1 VNEDPHSPG
10 TAKHPSQTVRVEL
23 GERSY
28 DVVIGAGLIAGAGER
43 LAALAKNRPAVV
55 ITDETVAGLYLEALE
70 GSLVR
75 AGIAHRSF
83 TVPPG
88 EASKSFAAY
97 QENAER
103 ILAAGIGRETII
115 LALGGGVVG
124 DLAGFLAATLLR
136 GLDFV
141 QLPTT
146 LLAQVDSAV
155 GGKTGIDTH
164 QGKNLVGAF
173 HQPRL
178 VLADIAALDTL
189 PERELRAGYAETVKY
204 GLIGDAK
211 FFAWCETNASSLL
224 KGERSIR
231 AQAVDTACRAKAG
244 IVAGDEREAGNRA
257 LLNLGHSFGHALEAE
272 TGFGE
277 ALLHGEAVAIGTCI
291 AFDLS
296 AELGYCPAD
305 DAARVRAH
313 FAATGLPTGLDA
325 PQLGRSPPQP
335 DALLDRMAGDKKNKL
350 GALRLVLAHG
360 IGKAFLAEDIDLGGL
375 RDFLGRAAAA

>member
-1 VNEDPHSPG
+1 MNQDPRGPG
-10 TAKHPSQTVRVEL
+10 AANQPNQTVRVAL
-23 GERSY
+23 GARGY
-28 DVVIGAGLIAGAGER
+28 DVIIGAGLIAEAGER
-43 LAALAKNRPAVV
+43 LGALAQGRPVV
-55 ITDETVAGLYLEALE
+55 VVTDETVAGLYLATLE
-70 GSLVR
+70 GSLAQ
-75 AGIAHRSF
+75 AGIAYRTF

-103 ILAAGIGRETII
+103 ILAAGIERETII

-155 GGKTGIDTH
+155 GGKTGIDTR

-178 VLADIAALDTL
+178 VLADVATLQTL
-189 PERELRAGYAETVKY
+189 PDRELRAGYAETVKY
-204 GLIGDAK
+204 GLIRDAD
-211 FFAWCETNASSLL
+211 FFAWCETNAASLL
-224 KGERSIR
+224 KGERALR
-231 AQAVDTACRAKAG
+231 AQAVRHACRAKAD
-244 IVAGDEREAGNRA
+244 IVAEDEREAGRRA
-257 LLNLGHSFGHALEAE
+257 LLNLGHTFGHALEAE

-277 ALLHGEAVAIGTCI
+277 ALLHGEAVAIGACI
-291 AFDLS
+291 AFDFS
-296 AELGYCPAD
+296 AELGICPAQ

-313 FAATGLPTGLDA
+313 FARTGLPTGLDA
-325 PQLGRSPPQP
+325 PQLGRRRPGP
-335 DALLDRMAGDKKNKL
+335 DALIDRMASDKKTKQ
-350 GALRLVLAHG
+350 GALRLILARG
-360 IGKAFLAEDIDLGGL
+360 IGKAFLAEDINLVRL
-375 RDFLGRAAAA
+375 REFLGRAAAA